1 MNTGETRKFEQAHL
15 AQWLETS
22 RHYLFP
28 DGKSLV
34 ELATSPGVASSQPA
48 IGQRKQNDANTV
60 AFDAD
65 PAEKALPQLRLD
77 SHGAQDRFISRARGK
92 LLRLVKGTARQDQSP
107 LQELEQVFYF
117 QAMFVTQHPDIP
129 KRLLGWLSQDS
140 DSRIRRRIQRVIG
153 HYESRLAGTIERGK
167 HQGLIRANIDPRTA
181 ARIFIGMIQRLAL
194 RVNANLRQRE
204 RLLREAFE
212 AFALYRA
219 GMALPPK

>member
-1 MNTGETRKFEQAHL
+1 MNTGDASTFEHAHL
-15 AQWLETS
+15 EQWLEIS

-34 ELATSPGVASSQPA
+34 ESAASLGVASSQPA
-48 IGQRKQNDANTV
+48 IGQYKQREANTV
-60 AFDAD
+60 AFDGD
-65 PAEKALPQLRLD
+65 PAEKALPQLQLG
-77 SHGAQDRFISRARGK
+77 SHGAQDRFISKARGK
-92 LLRLVKGTARQDQSP
+92 LLRLVKASARQDQSP

-129 KRLLGWLSQDS
+129 KRLLGWLSQDR
-140 DSRIRRRIQRVIG
+140 DSRIRRRIQRVIDL
-153 HYESRLAGTIERGK
+153 HESRLAGTIERGK
-167 HQGLIRANIDPRTA
+167 HQGLIRINIDSRTA

-204 RLLREAFE
+204 LLLREAFE